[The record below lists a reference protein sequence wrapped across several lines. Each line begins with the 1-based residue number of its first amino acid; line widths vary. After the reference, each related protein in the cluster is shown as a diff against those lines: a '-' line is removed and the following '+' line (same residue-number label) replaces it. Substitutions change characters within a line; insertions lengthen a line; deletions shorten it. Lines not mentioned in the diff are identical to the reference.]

1 MNQKRFDALKEAMRT
16 ADLHQMLVTD
26 TASLFYLTG
35 LWIEPGERLLA
46 LHITPEGP
54 PTLFINRLFP
64 VAETE
69 GIRFQWYSDT
79 EDPVALLARTVDVE
93 KTLGVDKNWPSGFLV
108 RLMEQSGL
116 KAFTLGSLLV
126 DRLRSIKDPQEI
138 RFMEAASRINDAAM
152 ERLIQGLAEGVT
164 ELAVE
169 ERLRTI
175 YQELG
180 ADGFSFE
187 PIIAFGENGAD
198 PHHANGQ
205 RRLRRGD
212 AVVLDIGCRK
222 DHYCA
227 DMTRTVFFGG
237 LSPRQEEIYAIV
249 LEANRRA
256 IDAVRPGV
264 RFQEIDAA
272 ARHHIEE
279 KGYGDHFT
287 HRTGHS
293 IGIEVHDYGDVSA
306 VNTEVLQP
314 GMIFSVEPG
323 IYLPGAFGVRIE
335 DLVLVTEEGCQNLN
349 GVSKEPTVVG

>member
-1 MNQKRFDALKEAMRT
+1 MNPIRFDALKEAMRA
-16 ADLHQMLVTD
+16 ADLNQMLVTD

-35 LWIEPGERLLA
+35 RWIEPGERLLA
-46 LHITPEGP
+46 LHITPDAP
-54 PTLFINRLFP
+54 PTLLINRLFP
-64 VAETE
+64 VAEVE

-79 EDPVALLARTVDVE
+79 EDPVALLAQTVDVE

-116 KAFTLGSLLV
+116 QAFTLGSLLV

-138 RFMEAASRINDAAM
+138 RFMEEASRINDAAM
-152 ERLIQGLAEGVT
+152 ERLIQCLAEGVT
-164 ELAVE
+164 EQAME

-227 DMTRTVFFGG
+227 DMTRTVFYGA

-249 LEANRRA
+249 LEANQRA
-256 IDAVRPGV
+256 IDTVRPGV

-272 ARHHIEE
+272 ARGHIEE
-279 KGYGDHFT
+279 KGYGDRFT

-323 IYLPGAFGVRIE
+323 IYLPGEFGVRIE
-335 DLVLVTEEGCQNLN
+335 DLVLVTEEGHQNLN
-349 GVSKEPTVVG
+349 GASKEPTVVG